1 MVKSSTKRYLEAL
14 HLTVEEP
21 SFSYLAKIMNAH
33 LFTFPFENV
42 SKLIYHRENT
52 WENYTPDTQSFVNN
66 FEKYQFGGTCFTVNQ
81 KVAAIL
87 QDLGFDAYNI
97 NMGPE
102 HIATVVRLQGEHILV
117 DCAVS
122 APIFSPVRLE
132 RSDRNIYMYHD
143 EKIVI
148 SPVDKENHLY
158 EFKRYIKGKLTKDQ
172 WVFDAGLP
180 RSQKYLNDMVNYSH
194 REDAMFMSLL
204 RLQMWQPTRNITLK
218 NNRVRIYHPDGT
230 TEKRDL
236 QSIEEIEEVVKHE
249 FGLEKLPVRKAVE
262 CLEAKGID
270 VFASLKKEEVS

>member
-1 MVKSSTKRYLEAL
+1 MVKNSTKRYLNAL
-14 HLTVEEP
+14 RLTVEEP

-33 LFTFPFENV
+33 IFTLPFENV
-42 SKLIYHRENT
+42 SKLIYYQENA
-52 WENYTPDTQSFVNN
+52 WENYTPDTQSFVDN
-66 FEKYQFGGTCFTVNQ
+66 FEKYKFGGTCFTVNQ

-102 HIATVVRLQGEHILV
+102 HIATVVRLQSEHILV

-132 RSDRNIYMYHD
+132 RSDRNIYIYHD

-148 SPVDKENHLY
+148 SPMDKENNLY
-158 EFKRYIKGKLTKDQ
+158 EFKRYIKGTLTKDQ

-180 RSQKYLNDMVNYSH
+180 RSQSYLDEMVARSH
-194 REDAMFMSLL
+194 QQGAMFMSLL
-204 RLQMWQPTRNITLK
+204 RLQIWQPTRNITLK

-230 TEKRDL
+230 TEKREL
-236 QSIEEIEEVVKHE
+236 QSIEEIEEVVQHE
-249 FGLEKLPVRKAVE
+249 FGLEKLPVRKAIE
-262 CLEAKGID
+262 CLEARGID
-270 VFASLKKEEVS
+270 VFASLNKEEAF

>member
-1 MVKSSTKRYLEAL
+1 MGQSSTKQYLKAL
-14 HLTVEEP
+14 NLTVEKP

-33 LFTFPFENV
+33 LFTFPFENA
-42 SKLIYHRENT
+42 SKLIYYRENA
-52 WENYTPDTQSFVNN
+52 WENYTPDTQSFVDN
-66 FEKYQFGGTCFTVNQ
+66 FEKYEFGGTCFTVNQ

-102 HIATVVRLQGEHILV
+102 HIATVVRLQDGHILV

-122 APIFSPVRLE
+122 APIFSPVHLE

-148 SPVDKENHLY
+148 TPVNKESQLY

-180 RSQKYLNDMVNYSH
+180 RSQKYLNDMVNHS
-194 REDAMFMSLL
+194 RRKDAIFMSTL
-204 RLQMWQPTRNITLK
+204 RLQMWQATRNITLK

-230 TEKRDL
+230 TEKREL
-236 QSIEEIEEVVKHE
+236 QSIEEIEEVVQHE
-249 FGLEKLPVRKAVE
+249 FGLGKLPVRKAVE
-262 CLEAKGID
+262 YLEAEGID
-270 VFASLKKEEVS
+270 VFASLNKEEAS

>member
-14 HLTVEEP
+14 RLTVEEP

-33 LFTFPFENV
+33 LFTLPFENA

-52 WENYTPDTQSFVNN
+52 LENYTPDTQTFVDN

-97 NMGPE
+97 DMGPE
-102 HIATVVRLQGEHILV
+102 HVATVVRLQGEHILV

-158 EFKRYIKGKLTKDQ
+158 EFKRYIKGTLTKDQ
-172 WVFDAGLP
+172 WVFNADQP
-180 RSQKYLNDMVNYSH
+180 RSQKYLNDMVGHSH

-218 NNRVRIYHPDGT
+218 NNRMRIYHPDGT

-236 QSIEEIEEVVKHE
+236 QSIEEIEEVVQHE
-249 FGLEKLPVRKAVE
+249 FGLGKLPVRKAVE
-262 CLEAKGID
+262 YLEAKGIN
-270 VFASLKKEEVS
+270 VFASLNKEEAS